1 MNRTGPTLRSLDIQ
15 IRRPPSL
22 TSVVLEELERM
33 ILSGEL
39 SPGEPINEKALAE
52 RMSVSR
58 GPIREACRRLEQAG
72 LVEII
77 VNRGVFVRKLSPED
91 AAELCDIRAV
101 LSGYA
106 GRLLAKHVTAD
117 QMTELTEAVLRM
129 EALAEKGDVGGFY
142 TLNAAFHET
151 LFEFAGNARLARMYA
166 ALSKELHLFRWRA
179 LMISANLGKSV
190 TEHREILA
198 ALETR
203 HAARAAK
210 AMEMHAISVKT
221 RLIGSGLGD

>member
-1 MNRTGPTLRSLDIQ
+1 
-15 IRRPPSL
+15 
-22 TSVVLEELERM
+22 M

-39 SPGEPINEKALAE
+39 SPGEPINEKTLAE

-106 GRLLAKHVTAD
+106 GRLLAQRVTAG
-117 QMTELTEAVLRM
+117 QMAELTEAILRM
-129 EALAEKGDVGGFY
+129 EALAEDGDVGGFY
-142 TLNAAFHET
+142 SLNAAFHKT

-203 HAARAAK
+203 NAARAAK
-210 AMEMHAISVKT
+210 AIEMHAISVKT